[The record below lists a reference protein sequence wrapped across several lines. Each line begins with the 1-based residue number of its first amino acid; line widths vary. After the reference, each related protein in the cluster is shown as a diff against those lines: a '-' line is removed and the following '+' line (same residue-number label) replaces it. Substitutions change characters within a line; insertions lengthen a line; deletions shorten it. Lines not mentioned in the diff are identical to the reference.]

1 MNTSTLLAFAL
12 VALVTVVTPGPTV
25 LLALNNGSRHGLRIA
40 AMGILGAVLS
50 DFVLIAAVALG
61 LGALLAASETAFLVL
76 KWLGVAYLAFLGLQL
91 LRARRQA
98 PAAPEAGSEARAI
111 GPRAVFFKSLL
122 VALSNPKGLLFF
134 SALLPQFVDPAALQW
149 PQYLALACTFAAIDA
164 VVMAGYALVGS
175 HAMGRLQQVGARWLD
190 RVCGGTLLAL
200 AASLAFYRRT
210 STGA

>member
-1 MNTSTLLAFAL
+1 MSAANLLAFAL

-61 LGALLAASETAFLVL
+61 LGALLAASELAFSVL
-76 KWLGVAYLAFLGLQL
+76 KWLGVVYLAFLGLQL

-98 PAAPEAGSEARAI
+98 APEALRESGPV
-111 GPRAVFFKSLL
+111 GPRAVFLKSLL

-134 SALLPQFVDPAALQW
+134 SALLPQFINPTTQQGS
-149 PQYLALACTFAAIDA
+149 QYLALACTFAAIDA
-164 VVMAGYALVGS
+164 VVMTGYALLGAC
-175 HAMGRLQQVGARWLD
+175 AMGRLQRSGALWLD

-200 AASLAFYRRT
+200 AASLAVYRR
-210 STGA
+210 APA